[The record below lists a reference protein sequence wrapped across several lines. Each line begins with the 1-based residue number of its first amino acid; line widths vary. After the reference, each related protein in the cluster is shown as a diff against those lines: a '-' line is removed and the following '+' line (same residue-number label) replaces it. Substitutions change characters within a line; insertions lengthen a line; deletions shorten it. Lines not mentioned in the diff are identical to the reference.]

1 MMILNK
7 YIFKQLFVGFI
18 LVLTGMTILVWL
30 TQSLKMIDM
39 IVTKGVSVG
48 VFLKMTVLVLPNFIQ
63 ILSPLALFAVTLF
76 IYTRMQSDKE
86 LMVMKAVGMD
96 NSQIMRAP
104 LIFAG
109 ILMILGYVFS
119 LFIVPYANTQ
129 MREMKWQIKNN
140 LSHLMLQEGQFN
152 SFKNLTIYIRE
163 RLSDGVLKG
172 IIVYDT
178 KDAEKPASLIA
189 ESGVVYQ
196 GDDETQVTF
205 EQGFRQEMNRKT
217 KQFSVLKFDTYT
229 MGFGDGTKKTARIGD
244 VREFPLTY
252 LLTASQK
259 EVDTPA
265 KFRKFK
271 VEALKRLLQPV
282 YNVTFVFLAM
292 FGVLAGYYNR
302 RGQVGQV
309 NFVVLTALVVQ
320 SLALAFENMA
330 AKNLWLSPLMFV
342 NAFLPIVVVY
352 FVLIKGKKFK
362 IAFLKIGAVI
372 GALLISGSVCAAPV
386 ELSVDKEAPVSF
398 ESDAILY
405 DKNAGT
411 MTASGNVVVEQNG
424 TVLKTE
430 KLVFNRTA
438 GTSHIPEKATITS
451 PDGTVITTQNVSLS
465 DGLQNAVARQMT
477 MQIVD
482 GTYVAAESMKRTHKG
497 TVLYLRNLTY
507 TPCER
512 CQGKSPLWQLRAK
525 RMKHDA
531 PEKTISFTHAFLD
544 VKDIP
549 VFYFPYLE
557 APDHTVKRKT
567 GLLSPSL
574 AHSSTMGNGVE
585 LPVFIDIADNQN
597 LLISPTI
604 SVSHLPLIVTDY
616 QGVFKR
622 GGVNL
627 QLSGTKD
634 DDDGKDYQ
642 GHIKANFEY
651 DINNKWRLTGNIF
664 RTSSDTYFRKYKIP
678 NVDDNESFLTSHLSA
693 ERFGTRTYVNASG
706 LSFQSLRA
714 GVNSRSLPIII
725 PKLQMNYQTTPLTD
739 TGLYAFTEVDSALI
753 HTRERFKS
761 DRLSV
766 TQGFRLPYV
775 SSYGAVYDII
785 GTVRFDGYNIDTGRY
800 AFGYRRPDDTYTT
813 GRVYPNLSVEASY
826 PMGMATQSTT
836 QVFRP
841 IVMAVVSPNKD
852 TNADKI
858 PDTDS
863 LVFDF
868 DDTNL
873 FSRNRYSGYDRVET
887 GTRLNYGAEWSVY
900 TNTNAAFSAMF
911 GQSYRFERDDIM
923 GTRMGED
930 KNFSDYV
937 GRMSIDYD
945 YVSLAYRF
953 RLDENKFT
961 VKKNEITL
969 VGGAEPLRLGVD
981 YVYLKDTWIGN
992 NFYPSREEI
1001 LLFGSSRLSRQ
1012 WSLAGLYR
1020 YDLAKDGGPVETGA
1034 TLRYDNECLA
1044 IIFDLSKSFTED
1056 RDYTGETSFMVKFVL
1071 KTLGGV

>member
-7 YIFKQLFVGFI
+7 YIFKQLLVSFV
-18 LVLTGMTILVWL
+18 LVLTGMTVLVWL
-30 TQSLKMIDM
+30 TQSLRMIDM

-48 VFLKMTVLVLPNFIQ
+48 VFLKMTLLVLPNFIQ

-86 LMVMKAVGMD
+86 LMVMRAVGMD
-96 NSQIMRAP
+96 NGQIMRAP

-109 ILMILGYVFS
+109 ILMILGYIFS
-119 LFIVPYANTQ
+119 LFVVPYANTQ

-189 ESGVVYQ
+189 ERGIVYQ
-196 GDDETQVTF
+196 GEDETQVMF
-205 EQGFRQEMNRKT
+205 EQGFRQEINRT
-217 KQFSVLKFDTYT
+217 TNQFSVLKFDKYT
-229 MGFGDGTKKTARIGD
+229 MGFGDGTQKTARKGD

-252 LLTASQK
+252 LLTASQSD
-259 EVDTPA
+259 VDTPA

-271 VEALKRLLQPV
+271 VEALKRLVQPI
-282 YNVTFVFLAM
+282 YNITFVFLAM

-302 RGQVGQV
+302 RGQMGQI
-309 NFVVLTALVVQ
+309 NFIVLSALVVQ

-330 AKNLWLSPLMFV
+330 AKNLWLLPLMVV
-342 NAFLPIVVVY
+342 NVIVPIIVIY

-362 IAFLKIGAVI
+362 IGILKIGAFI
-372 GALLISGSVCAAPV
+372 GMVFLSGAAMAAPI
-386 ELSVDKEAPVSF
+386 EFNVDKDAPVNF
-398 ESDAILY
+398 EADAIEY
-405 DKNAGT
+405 NKNAGT
-411 MTASGNVVVEQNG
+411 MTALGNVVVEQNG
-424 TVLKTE
+424 TILKTD
-430 KLVFNRTA
+430 KLIFNQTA
-438 GTSHIPEKATITS
+438 GTSHIPQKATITS
-451 PDGTVITTQNVSLS
+451 PDGTVITTQNASLS
-465 DGLQNAVARQMT
+465 NGLQNAVAKKMT
-477 MQIVD
+477 MQIID
-482 GTYVAAESMKRTHKG
+482 GTYVAAASMKRAHKG
-497 TVLYLRNLTY
+497 TVLYLRDLTY

-525 RMKHDA
+525 RMKHDK
-531 PEKTISFTHAFLD
+531 PDQTISFTHAFLD

-567 GLLSPSL
+567 GFLSPSL
-574 AHSSTMGNGVE
+574 AHSSTMGNGIE
-585 LPVFIDIADNQN
+585 TPFFIDIADNQN
-597 LLISPTI
+597 LLVTPTI

-622 GGVNL
+622 GAIKL
-627 QLSGTKD
+627 QASGTKD
-634 DDDGKDYQ
+634 DDDNKDYQ
-642 GHIKANFEY
+642 GHIRANFEY
-651 DINNKWRLTGNIF
+651 DVNDNWRFSGDIF
-664 RTSSDTYFRKYKIP
+664 RSSSDTYFRKYKIP
-678 NVDDNESFLTSHLSA
+678 NIDDNESFLTSRLAA
-693 ERFGTRTYVNASG
+693 ERFGTRAYANVSG

-714 GVNSRSLPIII
+714 GVSSKSLPIII
-725 PKLQMNYQTTPLTD
+725 PRLQMNYQTTPLTD
-739 TGLYAFTEVDSALI
+739 MGLYAFTEVNSALI

-761 DRLSV
+761 DRLSLI
-766 TQGFRLPYV
+766 QGFRLPYV
-775 SSYGAVYDII
+775 SSYGAVYDVI
-785 GTVRFDGYNIDTGRY
+785 GTVRFDGYNIDTGKY
-800 AFGYRRPDDTYTT
+800 AFGMQKSDDTYTT

-826 PMGMATQSTT
+826 PMGMATQNTT

-887 GTRLNYGAEWSVY
+887 GARLNYGAEWSVY
-900 TNTNAAFSAMF
+900 TNTNAAFSTMF
-911 GQSYRFERDDIM
+911 GQSYRFKQDKGM
-923 GTRMGED
+923 GTLMGED
-930 KNFSDYV
+930 KHFSDYV

-953 RLDENKFT
+953 RLDENKLT
-961 VKKNEITL
+961 AKKNEITL
-969 VGGAEPLRLGVD
+969 VGGSDPLRLGID
-981 YVYLKDTWIGN
+981 YVYLKDTWIGD

-1012 WSLAGLYR
+1012 WSVAGLYR
-1020 YDLAKDGGPVETGA
+1020 YDLADDGGPVEAGA
-1034 TLRYDNECLA
+1034 TVRYDNECLA
-1044 IIFDLSKSFTED
+1044 VIFDLSKSFTED